1 MKRIQYS
8 TVLLVLLSVVETIRL
23 KLLSDSA
30 RHHTSSVPHGAVKC
44 STIQYNT
51 IQYSEVQC
59 SAVLVDSSTVQYSTV
74 HYTTL
79 HYSAV
84 QLIAVLVCC
93 HLESRAHD
101 GVKGRSDHGLS
112 VEDSAERVKKHK
124 H

>member
-1 MKRIQYS
+1 
-8 TVLLVLLSVVETIRL
+8 VLLVLLSVVEATRL
-23 KLLSDSA
+23 KLFSDSA

-44 STIQYNT
+44 STIQYITVQYSTVQYNT

-59 SAVLVDSSTVQYSTV
+59 SAVFVDYSTLQ
-74 HYTTL
+74 YTTL
-79 HYSAV
+79 

-112 VEDSAERVKKHK
+112 VEDSAERLRNHK
-124 H
+124 N